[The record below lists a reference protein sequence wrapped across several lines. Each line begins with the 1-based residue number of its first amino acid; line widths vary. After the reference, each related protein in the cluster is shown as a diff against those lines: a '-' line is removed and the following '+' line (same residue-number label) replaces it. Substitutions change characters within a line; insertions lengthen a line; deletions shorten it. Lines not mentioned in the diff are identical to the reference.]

1 MGRLAVLLVLAVSW
15 MAPTAARSSVL
26 VDFPS
31 KPEASITAQM
41 VAPSKCR
48 SIPCRGCANKA
59 CSLHGTPCSVSC
71 AAASNAVLPLSDV
84 LATITSI
91 ATGPC
96 LFAALRNYQSA
107 PDPHPPRPTFIS

>member
-1 MGRLAVLLVLAVSW
+1 MCRLAVLLVIAMSW
-15 MAPTAARSSVL
+15 IAPTAARSSVL
-26 VDFPS
+26 VGFPS

-41 VAPSKCR
+41 AAPSKCR
-48 SIPCRGCANKA
+48 ASPCRGCVTKA
-59 CSLHGTPCSVSC
+59 CSLQDCSAFC
-71 AAASNAVLPLSDV
+71 AASNVILPVSGV

-107 PDPHPPRPTFIS
+107 PDPYPPRPTFIS

>member
-1 MGRLAVLLVLAVSW
+1 MGRLVVLLVLAVSW

-31 KPEASITAQM
+31 KPEASISAQT

-48 SIPCRGCANKA
+48 SLPCRGCANKA
-59 CSLHGTPCSVSC
+59 CGLHGTACSASC
-71 AAASNAVLPLSDV
+71 AASGVVLPASHV

-96 LFAALRNYQSA
+96 QFAALRSYQSS